1 MEQYGIETLHEH
13 RASLEQ
19 KARFS
24 DFPCVLRYLPTEITQ
39 ELASLCVKYAQ
50 CFNGDRFKSVTA
62 IKISVLLFLAGS
74 GKLCRRAWLSRG
86 CNDV

>member
-1 MEQYGIETLHEH
+1 MIPRGFKNYWKKYENMYEKSIGAVISRETVVEQYGIKTLHEH

-39 ELASLCVKYAQ
+39 ELAS
-50 CFNGDRFKSVTA
+50 
-62 IKISVLLFLAGS
+62 
-74 GKLCRRAWLSRG
+74 
-86 CNDV
+86 